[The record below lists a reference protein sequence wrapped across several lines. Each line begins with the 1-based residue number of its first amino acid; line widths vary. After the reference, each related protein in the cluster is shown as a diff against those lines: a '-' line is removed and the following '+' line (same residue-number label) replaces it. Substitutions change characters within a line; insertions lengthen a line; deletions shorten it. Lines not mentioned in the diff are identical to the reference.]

1 MSMPRS
7 ITLKDRLAAIAGSV
21 LVTAVAVTG
30 AAAMDAALDAGNAG
44 GYSTVVLADGYPWIR
59 SQP

>member
-1 MSMPRS
+1 MSRS
-7 ITLKDRLAAIAGSV
+7 TTLKDRLVAIVGSV

-30 AAAMDAALDAGNAG
+30 AAAMDAALDNGNAEN
-44 GYSTVVLADGYPWIR
+44 STVVLADGYPWIR